1 MFWKKGVAT
10 SQVKPHPSSKN
21 LKAKRSSRPLCLSLN
36 KKKSTSST
44 SSCTKQKQKEMKI
57 ETPTKIYSW
66 MEWMFK
72 KTKVILTKIWFFFLI
87 FFFFASWTPLHLAAA
102 VIDIVFS
109 LTFFFQKSMLKKRD
123 NYSVCLNVAIFKNK
137 QKKIPT
143 NLISFIFWFIANPQ
157 WNKILWNL
165 VLWLDIKKVDDT
177 TNHLIWI

>member
-1 MFWKKGVAT
+1 
-10 SQVKPHPSSKN
+10 
-21 LKAKRSSRPLCLSLN
+21 
-36 KKKSTSST
+36 
-44 SSCTKQKQKEMKI
+44 
-57 ETPTKIYSW
+57 
-66 MEWMFK
+66 MFK

-87 FFFFASWTPLHLAAA
+87 FFFASWTPLHLAAA

-109 LTFFFQKSMLKKRD
+109 LTFFFRKSMLKKD

-177 TNHLIWI
+177 KIILFEFKKYSDFSRVFFTVPTL

>member
-1 MFWKKGVAT
+1 MK
-10 SQVKPHPSSKN
+10 QSS
-21 LKAKRSSRPLCLSLN
+21 SVSLT
-36 KKKSTSST
+36 KQKKSTSST
-44 SSCTKQKQKEMKI
+44 SSCTKQKQKKWKLKHQQKS
-57 ETPTKIYSW
+57 TPGW
-66 MEWMFK
+66 NECLK
-72 KTKVILTKIWFFFLI
+72 KTKVILTKIWFFFSDI
-87 FFFFASWTPLHLAAA
+87 FFCVLDSTSPCCCSHWYRFF
-102 VIDIVFS
+102 FN
-109 LTFFFQKSMLKKRD
+109 FFFQKSMLKKD

>member
-1 MFWKKGVAT
+1 
-10 SQVKPHPSSKN
+10 
-21 LKAKRSSRPLCLSLN
+21 
-36 KKKSTSST
+36 
-44 SSCTKQKQKEMKI
+44 
-57 ETPTKIYSW
+57 
-66 MEWMFK
+66 MFK

-87 FFFFASWTPLHLAAA
+87 FFFASWTPLHLAAA

-109 LTFFFQKSMLKKRD
+109 LTFFFQKSMLKKD

-165 VLWLDIKKVDDT
+165 VLWLDIKKSWWYNKSSYLNLKSTVILVVFSLLFQPCSTFLTYSSFDWILFEIVFCSLNFPDL
-177 TNHLIWI
+177 HLKIIFLVWVIFYCVQKKRIF

>member
-1 MFWKKGVAT
+1 MK
-10 SQVKPHPSSKN
+10 QSS
-21 LKAKRSSRPLCLSLN
+21 SVSLT
-36 KKKSTSST
+36 KQKKSTSST
-44 SSCTKQKQKEMKI
+44 SSCTKQKQKKWKLKHQQKS
-57 ETPTKIYSW
+57 TPGW
-66 MEWMFK
+66 NECLK

-87 FFFFASWTPLHLAAA
+87 FFFASWTPLHLAAA

-109 LTFFFQKSMLKKRD
+109 LTFFFQKSMLKKD

-157 WNKILWNL
+157 WNRILWNL